1 MNKIDR
7 VLKQIAQLTAPVRQ
21 IATTLNKVIPPH
33 VQKLN
38 EAIGPTVQRLNEITR
53 AYEPFFSQ
61 INATLAKVA
70 ESAKKWQIAR
80 KEDVTVMAENGWYP
94 NWYTF
99 FYYPETPIDSLDE
112 LMERHLE
119 ENWDEI
125 TAEIL
130 KYCSNRKH
138 ILENAFELHKQENY
152 VASIPLF
159 FAQADG
165 ICNEVLKSFLF
176 TGNETQEKLNE
187 LIEKGEIEANMFTN
201 IFLEPFKLKNHHNS
215 GISKSSL
222 EAKNKAPNR
231 NGILHGH
238 RKHLDYGTKMN
249 SLKAFSLLSFV
260 VYTVKDL
267 INET

>member
-1 MNKIDR
+1 MNDFDR
-7 VLKQIAQLTAPVRQ
+7 VLKQINQLTAPVRK
-21 IATTLNKVIPPH
+21 ITDTLNKVIPPY
-33 VQKLN
+33 VQILN
-38 EAIGPTVQRLNEITR
+38 EALGPTVQRLNEITK

-61 INATLAKVA
+61 INATLAKAA
-70 ESAKKWQIAR
+70 EAAKKWQIAR

-119 ENWDEI
+119 ENWGEI
-125 TAEIL
+125 TAKIL
-130 KYCSNRKH
+130 KHCSNRKH
-138 ILENAFELHKQENY
+138 ILENAFELHKRGNY

-165 ICNEVLKSFLF
+165 ICNEGLKSFLF

-187 LIEKGEIEANMFTN
+187 LIEKGEIEANMFTD
-201 IFLEPFKLKNHHNS
+201 IFLEPFKLKNHHNA
-215 GISKSSL
+215 GISKSSFA
-222 EAKNKAPNR
+222 AKSKAPNR

-249 SLKAFSLLSFV
+249 SLKAFSLLSFI
-260 VYTVKDL
+260 VYTVKDV
-267 INET
+267 IHEA

>member
-1 MNKIDR
+1 MNEVDQ
-7 VLKQIAQLTAPVRQ
+7 VLKQIDQLTAPFRQ
-21 IATTLNKVIPPH
+21 VTSTLNKVISPH
-33 VQKLN
+33 VQRLN
-38 EAIGPTVQRLNEITR
+38 EALGPTVQRLNEITK

-61 INATLAKVA
+61 INATLTKAA
-70 ESAKKWQIAR
+70 EAAKKWQIAR
-80 KEDVTVMAENGWYP
+80 KEDVTVMADNGWYP

-99 FYYPETPIDSLDE
+99 FYYPEIPISSLDE

-165 ICNEVLKSFLF
+165 ICSEVLKSFLF
-176 TGNETQEKLNE
+176 TENKTQEKLDE
-187 LIEKGEIEANMFTN
+187 RIEKGEIEANMFTD
-201 IFLEPFKLKNHHNS
+201 IFLEPFKLKNHHNA
-215 GISKSSL
+215 GISKSSP
-222 EAKNKAPNR
+222 EAKSKAPNR

-238 RKHLDYGTKMN
+238 KKHLDYGTKMN